1 MKVIKQNAALV
12 SKIRAMQKVVFSIL
26 NCIPSTRANGISN
39 IQKTVSKFMFD
50 IKPTPNQVRKTKL
63 ENLFVLKYGL
73 GLRRIKSRIARMEVA
88 VEGTFLI

>member
-1 MKVIKQNAALV
+1 
-12 SKIRAMQKVVFSIL
+12 
-26 NCIPSTRANGISN
+26 
-39 IQKTVSKFMFD
+39 MFD

>member
-1 MKVIKQNAALV
+1 
-12 SKIRAMQKVVFSIL
+12 
-26 NCIPSTRANGISN
+26 
-39 IQKTVSKFMFD
+39 MFD
-50 IKPTPNQVRKTKL
+50 IKPTPNQVRKTKF